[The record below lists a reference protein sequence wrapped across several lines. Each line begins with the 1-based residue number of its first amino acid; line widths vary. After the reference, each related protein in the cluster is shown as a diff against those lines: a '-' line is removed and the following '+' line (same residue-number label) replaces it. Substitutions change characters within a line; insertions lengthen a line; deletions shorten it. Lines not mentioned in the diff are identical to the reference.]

1 MHDYTFDKL
10 LTDLFIRAQTWFL
23 FIWKSSVE
31 TPKVFT
37 IRHPHKYVSRRQELT
52 WSNIS
57 NSYTFNI
64 CFIPN
69 TYVQSVYAW
78 LFVHH
83 CPSFK
88 VNLHEAIW
96 YNSTALKKFAK
107 IYQFWGQRHISTP
120 EDRKTDNRGVLVF
133 HNVSGR
139 MYIPEARA
147 QNYSVHEISSQHKA
161 LEYHNLNPYD
171 LIQH

>member
-1 MHDYTFDKL
+1 MTAENKFKSWQLNIVSKEEPRNMKSKFHPHSFSLHKSNVHDSTFDKL

-31 TPKVFT
+31 MPKVFT

-57 NSYTFNI
+57 NSYTFNV

-83 CPSFK
+83 SKWIYMKQFDTTP
-88 VNLHEAIW
+88 LHSRSW
-96 YNSTALKKFAK
+96 QKS
-107 IYQFWGQRHISTP
+107 IS
-120 EDRKTDNRGVLVF
+120 
-133 HNVSGR
+133 S
-139 MYIPEARA
+139 EAR
-147 QNYSVHEISSQHKA
+147 
-161 LEYHNLNPYD
+161 D
-171 LIQH
+171 T